1 MKHSL
6 KNKFLL
12 YKKTASSGKKNRKW
26 FPLAGKY
33 FSVNIDPPYFQS
45 WFSTVEKKAPNKS
58 ILFLRDRK

>member
-26 FPLAGKY
+26 FPLAGKD
-33 FSVNIDPPYFQS
+33 FSVKIDSP
-45 WFSTVEKKAPNKS
+45 
-58 ILFLRDRK
+58 